1 MINNKCYHNHIA
13 PFIKTK
19 LIIIIII
26 ILLLTKIIILTLEE
40 RNFPKLDQN
49 IQLWH
54 QIPQAFP
61 NEIRTSH
68 TSKTISSE
76 NTIIFL
82 VLQMQDYSPQ

>member
-13 PFIKTK
+13 PFIKTE
-19 LIIIIII
+19 LIIIII

-40 RNFPKLDQN
+40 TRNFPKLDQN